1 MSDQSHH
8 HENVSERFILYMS
21 APGFV
26 GLLEKPSG
34 RAEAKGICGD
44 SIGVHIGVVDG
55 LLKEVLVQPNGCVY
69 TQVCAGAVSNLARG
83 KSIEEALELEA
94 EDVVAELGGLPQ
106 DHYHCARLAV
116 NALGEAIAD
125 YYQIE
130 ASTKGRI

>member
-8 HENVSERFILYMS
+8 QENVSERFIRYMQ

-26 GLLEKPSG
+26 GLIENPSG
-34 RAEAKGICGD
+34 RSEAKGICGD
-44 SIGVHIGVVDG
+44 SIGVHIAVAGG
-55 LLKEVLVQPNGCVY
+55 LLKEVRVQPTGCVY
-69 TQVCAGAVSNLARG
+69 TQVCAGAVSNLALG

-94 EDVVAELGGLPQ
+94 EDVAAELGGLPQ

-125 YYQIE
+125 YY
-130 ASTKGRI
+130 KNNR